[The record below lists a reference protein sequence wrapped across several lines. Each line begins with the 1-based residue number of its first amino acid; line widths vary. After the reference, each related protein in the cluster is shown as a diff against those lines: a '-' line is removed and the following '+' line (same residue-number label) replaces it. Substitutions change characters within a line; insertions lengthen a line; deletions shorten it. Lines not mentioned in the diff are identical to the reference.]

1 MINREII
8 IKNCFNSWITKDISV
23 FLDSFEDD
31 VLYVESWGP
40 AYKGKEQIKSW
51 FSDWNKGNRVLRWDI
66 QEFFH
71 IDAICICEWYF
82 ECECGGNVDGF
93 NGVSIITFNEA
104 DEIVLLKEFQ
114 SKTPNIYPYNNTR
127 L

>member
-1 MINREII
+1 MNNREMI

-23 FLDSFEDD
+23 FLRSFADD

-40 AYKGKEQIKSW
+40 AYKGKKQIKSW
-51 FSDWNKGNRVLRWDI
+51 FSEWNKVNRVLRWDI
-66 QEFFH
+66 QTFFH
-71 IDAICICEWYF
+71 IDTICICEWYF
-82 ECECGGNVDGF
+82 KCECVGIVDGF

-114 SKTPNIYPYNNTR
+114 SKTSNIYPYD
-127 L
+127 